1 MIQQEPTG
9 PVNESEQRIAGSL
22 REAIARRAA
31 FAREQHP
38 EGVRKPPLELMW
50 AELRSLYRGGHKGQ
64 AVPAAAR
71 PMPVMLLPGFGSH
84 PRRMKPMADGLA
96 AAGHRVHEWGL
107 GFNFGPSQRN
117 FSFLMR
123 RVAVIARENWAPVAL
138 VGWSLGGL
146 FAREIARRE
155 PHLVAKVITM
165 GTPFSGDPRANNAW
179 KAYQVVT
186 GHSVDSPPIECD
198 FSVKPP
204 VPTVALWSPR
214 DGIVQPRAACGWPEE
229 RDRAVS
235 IRCSHL
241 DFSSAPE
248 VVAEVLRQL
257 DIRE

>member
-1 MIQQEPTG
+1 MD
-9 PVNESEQRIAGSL
+9 PVEESEEERFAGSL
-22 REAIARRAA
+22 RAALARRAA

-38 EGVRKPPLELMW
+38 EGVRKPPLDLMW
-50 AELRSLYRGGHKGQ
+50 AELRSLYRGAHRGQ
-64 AVPAAAR
+64 KVSAAAS

-84 PRRMKPMADGLA
+84 PRRMKPMADALS
-96 AAGHRVHEWGL
+96 AAGHHVHQWGL
-107 GFNFGPSQRN
+107 GLNLGPNERN
-117 FSFLMR
+117 FAYLMR
-123 RVAVIARENWAPVAL
+123 RVAVIARENWHPVAL

-179 KAYQVVT
+179 KAYQIVT
-186 GHSVDSPPIECD
+186 GHSVDRPPIDCD
-198 FSVKPP
+198 FSVKPD

-214 DGIVQPRAACGWPEE
+214 DGIIAPRAAKGWPHE
-229 RDRAVS
+229 RDRAVA

-241 DFSSAPE
+241 DFASSPK